1 MNPRELHKQSVEHSI
16 SKWYSTE
23 ATSLYVTIMIEKI
36 DLHRIFINS
45 IQNQTKV
52 WVKDDNYKNFD
63 SQKAIGLNFDSQLQ
77 KFPTAMVRC

>member
-1 MNPRELHKQSVEHSI
+1 MNPRELQQSVEHSI
-16 SKWYSTE
+16 RKWYSTE

-52 WVKDDNYKNFD
+52 WVKDNYKNFD